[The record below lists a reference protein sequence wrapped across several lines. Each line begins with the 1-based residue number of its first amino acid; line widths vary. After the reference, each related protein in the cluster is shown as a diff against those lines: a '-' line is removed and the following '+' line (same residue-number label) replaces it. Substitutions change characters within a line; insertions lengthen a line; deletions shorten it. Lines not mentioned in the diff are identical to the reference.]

1 MKSVTKV
8 YKFYE
13 IEKERVIFFTDK
25 HLQISRIVNLRSP
38 AGWRIAE
45 VRKQEPT
52 PRSGTRYD
60 IIKRTRQ
67 EEELAKARLRL
78 VL

>member
-1 MKSVTKV
+1 MAIPWLHLGYTLGIPWVEYVKSVTKV
-8 YKFYE
+8 YKF
-13 IEKERVIFFTDK
+13 
-25 HLQISRIVNLRSP
+25 
-38 AGWRIAE
+38 
-45 VRKQEPT
+45 RKQEPT
-52 PRSGTRYD
+52 PHSGTRYD